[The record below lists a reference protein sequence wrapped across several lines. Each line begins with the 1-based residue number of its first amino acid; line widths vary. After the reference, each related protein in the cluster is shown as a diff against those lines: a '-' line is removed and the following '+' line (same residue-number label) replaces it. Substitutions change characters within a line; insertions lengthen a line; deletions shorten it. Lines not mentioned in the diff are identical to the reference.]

1 MIKQPF
7 RTLFPLVLALT
18 LFPVPSVQAGH
29 NPPVTN
35 ETLPADVP
43 VLQQPKE
50 EMPVLQRMEKQTRV
64 PWYYLAAVNQY
75 EMGIHWQKN
84 RKAEKVSPIQVEI
97 PPEKWSGLTNP
108 KNEDTNP
115 LTIRLFDGMGRDGN
129 HDLKADRNDPED
141 ALYAMGRWMT
151 HEGVNEDAIRRALW
165 DYYQDGIVVD
175 RIRGF
180 AEIFKQQGT
189 VEVKGSS
196 FPIPLRYNYSYR
208 STWGDPRGW
217 GGRRMHEGCDIFADT
232 GTPVLSTAYGVVE
245 VSGWN
250 RFGGWRVGI
259 RDLNNVYHYYA
270 HLAGFEKGI
279 KRGAIVKPG
288 QVIGYVG
295 STGYGKP
302 GTSGKFAPHLHYG
315 MYRDTGTREFAFDPT
330 PHLRKWE
337 REARAAKKKKKK

>member
-1 MIKQPF
+1 MIRQPF
-7 RTLFPLVLALT
+7 RKLLPFVLALT
-18 LFPVPSVQAGH
+18 LLPATSASAGH
-29 NPPVTN
+29 QPPIKSMSPP
-35 ETLPADVP
+35 EDVP
-43 VLQQPKE
+43 VLQQPSE
-50 EMPVLQRMEKQTRV
+50 EMPVLKRMEKVTKV

-84 RKAEKVSPIQVEI
+84 KKANVTSPIQVEI
-97 PPEKWSGLTNP
+97 APEKWSGLTNP
-108 KNEDTNP
+108 RNEDTNP
-115 LTIRLFDGMGRDGN
+115 LTIRFYDGMGRDGN
-129 HDLKADRNDPED
+129 NDFKADRNDPED
-141 ALYAMGRWMT
+141 ALYAMGRWLT
-151 HEGVNEDAIRRALW
+151 REGQNEDAIRRALW

-175 RIRGF
+175 RIAGF
-180 AEIFKQQGT
+180 AQIFKQENT
-189 VEVKGSS
+189 TEIKGNS

-217 GGRRMHEGCDIFADT
+217 GGRRVHEGCDIFADS

-250 RFGGWRVGI
+250 RYGGWRVGI

-270 HLAGFEKGI
+270 HLAGFEKGV
-279 KRGAIVKPG
+279 KRGSIVKPG

-295 STGYGKP
+295 STGYGRP

-315 MYRDTGTREFAFDPT
+315 MYRDTGTREWAFDPT

-337 REARAAKKKKKK
+337 REARLAKKKKKK